1 LAAILAAAARTDER
15 PWLRTLNKFLAE
27 KIVRR
32 RRLLVPLLAITAL
45 AMFLPIRY
53 RVPCECQLQPV
64 ARRVISAPFAGTLEL
79 SLVKPGDVVRRG
91 DTLGRMD
98 GREIRWDLAGLIAD
112 QRRAAKNRDVNMAD
126 NKVAVA
132 QMDALEMQRLDVKRR
147 LLADR
152 AAHLD
157 IKSPIDGVVISGDLK
172 RAEGAPV
179 AIGQTLY
186 EIAPLDRM
194 VAEVA
199 IPDDEISRVRL
210 AQSVTINLDA

>member
-1 LAAILAAAARTDER
+1 
-15 PWLRTLNKFLAE
+15 
-27 KIVRR
+27 
-32 RRLLVPLLAITAL
+32 
-45 AMFLPIRY
+45 
-53 RVPCECQLQPV
+53 
-64 ARRVISAPFAGTLEL
+64 
-79 SLVKPGDVVRRG
+79 
-91 DTLGRMD
+91 
-98 GREIRWDLAGLIAD
+98 
-112 QRRAAKNRDVNMAD
+112 
-126 NKVAVA
+126 
-132 QMDALEMQRLDVKRR
+132 
-147 LLADR
+147 
-152 AAHLD
+152 LD